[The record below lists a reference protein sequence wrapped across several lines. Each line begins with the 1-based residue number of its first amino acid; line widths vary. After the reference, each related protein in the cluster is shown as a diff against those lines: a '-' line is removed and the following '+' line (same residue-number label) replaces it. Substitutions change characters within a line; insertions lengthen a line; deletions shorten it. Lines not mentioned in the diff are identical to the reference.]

1 MILII
6 YIRGGAKSAFP
17 VCCCASLEG
26 QPVFGV
32 VDEDLVHLVLRDA
45 PRQHLRHDV
54 VQDVRVAMTA
64 VLGEAVL
71 GVDVVRNQHLVLV
84 ALFDEKRQAA
94 ATRERMTMSGKG
106 QSACLSL
113 LLHLRFT
120 CGLNVRV
127 ACSLIHSSLSLV
139 TRTHTLLPP
148 SQTKNSVSQFL

>member
-1 MILII
+1 MLQDPNHWEANLHTLAVVVIIGMILIV

-54 VQDVRVAMTA
+54 VQDVRVAMAA

-71 GVDVVRNQHLVLV
+71 GVDVVRDQHLVLV
-84 ALFDEKRQAA
+84 ALLDEKRQAA
-94 ATRERMTMSGKG
+94 ATRERMTTSGKEHTAMVNLP
-106 QSACLSL
+106 ACRCCICAL
-113 LLHLRFT
+113 F
-120 CGLNVRV
+120 V
-127 ACSLIHSSLSLV
+127 A
-139 TRTHTLLPP
+139 
-148 SQTKNSVSQFL
+148 